1 LSAEHA
7 EAGAGAAAS
16 APARPRMGL
25 SIRTRGLLVSL
36 VLLAIPFVGY
46 GYVREVERVL
56 KAAQEQAVT
65 AQARAVATA
74 LHDRPKLLDRRF
86 DRVEG
91 SAVYPRGTTVAATQE
106 IELIVRGLRRSGSRI
121 WVIDQDRRLLVLE
134 GSLRQDPRRE
144 PDEAA
149 DLWDRIQR
157 AVLGPLFA
165 LLLDRPREDFD
176 DALPEAVIS
185 GGRAVDNA
193 LTGVPSTRWRET
205 ADRRAVVL
213 AAAHPVWNGTE
224 VVGAVVVEETTNR
237 VLSLRNRAFEQLL
250 TTTLAVFVLG
260 ALTLFFFTRSLSRR
274 LARLRD
280 EAEQAID
287 ARGRIRR
294 AFRAER
300 DRDEIGDLSRSFG
313 TVLDRLAEYNDYLER
328 MAARLSHELR
338 TPIAVVSSSLDNLR
352 TGPSAPGAQVYIQ
365 RAEEGVRRLNALL
378 TRMSEARRL
387 AETLKGTERERF
399 DLGRVVS
406 GCVAGYVAAF
416 PQQRFDLRLPERRIE
431 LDGAPDL
438 IAQLLDK
445 LVDNARDFSAP
456 GEPIEIAVD
465 AEWDWARLAVSN
477 VGPLL
482 PEAMASQVFDSMV
495 SLRPPAPNGEGARAK
510 AEPPIAPKSAEP
522 HLGLGL
528 FIVRLIA
535 EFHGGTATARN
546 RADRRGVVVEV
557 RIPVA

>member
-1 LSAEHA
+1 MSAA
-7 EAGAGAAAS
+7 EAERGTSAAA
-16 APARPRMGL
+16 PRKRMGL

-46 GYVREVERVL
+46 GYVREIERVL
-56 KAAQEQAVT
+56 RAAQEQAVI

-86 DRVEG
+86 DRAE
-91 SAVYPRGTTVAATQE
+91 SAVIYPRGTTVAATQD
-106 IELIVRGLRRSGSRI
+106 IELIVRGLRRSGARI

-144 PDEAA
+144 PEETPG
-149 DLWDRIQR
+149 LWTRIER

-165 LLLDRPREDFD
+165 LLLERPSEDFD
-176 DALPEAVIS
+176 DALPEEVIS
-185 GGRAVDNA
+185 GGRALDNA
-193 LTGVPSTRWRET
+193 LSGVPSTRWRET
-205 ADRRAVVL
+205 ADQRAVVL
-213 AAAHPVWNGTE
+213 AAAHPVWSGPE
-224 VVGAVVVEETTNR
+224 VVAAVVVEETTNR

-250 TTTLAVFVLG
+250 TTTLAVLVLG
-260 ALTLFFFTRSLSRR
+260 TLTLFLFTRRLSRR
-274 LARLRD
+274 LASLRD

-300 DRDEIGDLSRSFG
+300 DGDEIGDLSRSFA

-328 MAARLSHELR
+328 MADRLSHELR

-352 TGPSAPGAQVYIQ
+352 TAPGAPGTQVYIQ

-406 GCVAGYVAAF
+406 GCVAGYVATF
-416 PQQRFDLRLPERRIE
+416 PEQRFDLRLPERRIE

-456 GEPIEIAVD
+456 GEPIEIVVD
-465 AEWDWARLAVSN
+465 VDWDRARLAVSN
-477 VGPLL
+477 IGPPL

-495 SLRPPAPNGEGARAK
+495 SLRERTPEANAQRPRT
-510 AEPPIAPKSAEP
+510 EP

-535 EFHGGTATARN
+535 EFHAATASARN
-546 RADRRGVVVEV
+546 RPDGRGVVVEV
-557 RIPVA
+557 RFPVPDAVS